1 MVGPSQEKCHTK
13 TLGVLYYWI
22 AGLLA
27 VEQTRSLLMKRNLF
41 YETCCINIK
50 YPCSEGGTPNPS
62 QVRTGQRD
70 VLQESGSWDNALRP
84 HVEL

>member
-41 YETCCINIK
+41 YETHWRASIPATKAPSSTGPLSKHYGGYRKRLSNITEQMIF
-50 YPCSEGGTPNPS
+50 ST
-62 QVRTGQRD
+62 
-70 VLQESGSWDNALRP
+70 
-84 HVEL
+84 

>member
-41 YETCCINIK
+41 YETHWRASIPATKATSYTGPLSKHYGGYRKRLSNITEQMIF
-50 YPCSEGGTPNPS
+50 ST
-62 QVRTGQRD
+62 
-70 VLQESGSWDNALRP
+70 
-84 HVEL
+84 